1 MPFTSPQ
8 KYAAKFYHKDWVDN
22 VDRVQAAGQDGFN
35 TRFHSLEDE
44 FISIQSVMDSLTAT
58 AAELQAAVEEILAQ
72 LQGTWTLQNL
82 NVPGKLGV
90 GTINPT
96 AKLSVVAPGATELEG
111 SVRSNTF
118 LLSGGTLGTARNDEL
133 VLASIGFNTGGN
145 NSCLGVRARRI
156 DGGPGW
162 STTSIGLGMDVD
174 NTPLAGANL
183 WLHHSGN
190 VGVGT
195 ATPSDKLDVA
205 GALRILTNSNP
216 IRFTS
221 NWSGFPDLANN
232 HAEISNDTNQNKTLM
247 LVGNKSAGGPR
258 RVSVWDRLE
267 VNGTFRVQ
275 HGVDVNDI
283 SADAGLSAA
292 SDAVLPTQRAVK
304 TYIDRHPIIQNG
316 YVGIQGTLG
325 NRNGKSTDE
334 DIKSYYVQFGKAF
347 WGTPNVMLGTIVVD
361 AFKERNLRYHVWPD
375 SITPQG
381 FTAFFKTWSDTELY
395 LLTIEWIAYGPGP
408 A

>member
-35 TRFHSLEDE
+35 TRFHALEDE
-44 FISIQSVMDSLTAT
+44 FVSIQSVMDSLTAT

-72 LQGTWTLQNL
+72 LQGTWTLQNM

-90 GTINPT
+90 GTTRPT
-96 AKLSVVAPGATELEG
+96 AKLSVVAAGSNEIEG

-118 LLSGGTLGTARNDEL
+118 ILSGGALGTARNDEL
-133 VLASIGFNTGGN
+133 TLATIGFEAGN
-145 NSCLGVRARRI
+145 NYASLGVRARRV

-174 NTPLAGANL
+174 NTPLAGASL

-195 ATPSDKLDVA
+195 ATPSDKLDVG

-216 IRFTS
+216 LRFTS
-221 NWSGFPDLANN
+221 NWSGFTDLGNN

-267 VNGTFRVQ
+267 VNGALRLQ
-275 HGVDVNDI
+275 HGTDVDHI
-283 SADAGLSAA
+283 SSDAALSAA

-304 TYIDRHPIIQNG
+304 AYIDRHPIIQTG
-316 YVGIQGTLG
+316 HVGIQGKLG
-325 NRNGKSTDE
+325 NKDKSNDYHQRHFVPFE
-334 DIKSYYVQFGKAF
+334 KAF
-347 WGTPNVMLGTIVVD
+347 WQAPQIMLGTVVLD
-361 AFKERNLRYHVWPD
+361 AYQGSNLRYHVWAE
-375 SITPQG
+375 SITTTG
-381 FTAFFKTWSDTELY
+381 FTAVFKTWSDSELY
-395 LLTIEWIAYGPGP
+395 LLSVEWVAFAPGP

>member
-35 TRFHSLEDE
+35 TRFHALEDE
-44 FISIQSVMDSLTAT
+44 FISIQDVMDSLTAT
-58 AAELQAAVEEILAQ
+58 AAELQAAVEEIQAQ

-90 GTINPT
+90 GTTAPT
-96 AKLSVVAPGATELEG
+96 AKLSVVAAGATELEG

-118 LLSGGTLGTARNDEL
+118 ILSGGMLGTARNDEL
-133 VLASIGFNTGGN
+133 TMASIGFNAGN
-145 NSCLGVRARRI
+145 NSASLGVRARRV

-162 STTSIGLGMDVD
+162 GTTSIGLGMDVD
-174 NTPLAGANL
+174 NTPLAGAHL

-195 ATPSDKLDVA
+195 ATPADKLEVG

-216 IRFTS
+216 LRFTA
-221 NWSGFPDLANN
+221 NWSGFTDLGSN

-267 VNGTFRVQ
+267 VNGSFRLQ
-275 HGVDVNDI
+275 HGIDVDHI
-283 SADAGLSAA
+283 SSDAALSAA

-304 TYIDRHPIIQNG
+304 SYIDRYPIIQG
-316 YVGIQGTLG
+316 GHVGLDGQLG
-325 NRNGKSTDE
+325 DKDGKGD
-334 DIKSYYVQFGKAF
+334 YHQRHYVQFEKAF
-347 WGTPNVMLGTIVVD
+347 WGTPRVVLGTVVLD
-361 AFKERNLRYHVWPD
+361 AYKDRNIRYHVWAE
-375 SITPQG
+375 SVTPQG
-381 FTAFFKTWSDTELY
+381 FTAVFKSWSDTEIY
-395 LLTIEWIAYGPGP
+395 LLSVEWIAFGPGP